1 MSIEPTHRYDD
12 IIDLSRHQSKRHRHM
27 AMEQR
32 AAQFMPFAALAGYED
47 LLRETAKVRQRH
59 IELGEDAQEAL
70 NAQLAEVLAHL
81 GERPRVDMTFFR
93 MDGEG
98 DGGGYQR
105 IEGGVVA
112 KYHAETNAL
121 EMADGGVVPVDDIVR
136 IELSGSET

>member
-1 MSIEPTHRYDD
+1 MNIENTHRYDD
-12 IIDLSRHQSKRHRHM
+12 IIDMPHHRSKRHRPM
-27 AMEQR
+27 AMGQR

-70 NAQLAEVLAHL
+70 NARLAAVLAHL

-93 MDGEG
+93 MDDEGAGGE
-98 DGGGYQR
+98 YQC
-105 IEGGVVA
+105 IEGGVVV

-121 EMADGGVVPVDDIVR
+121 EMADGRVVPVVDIVR
-136 IELSGSET
+136 IELSEV

>member
-1 MSIEPTHRYDD
+1 MSMEPTHRYDD
-12 IIDLSRHQSKRHRHM
+12 IIDMPHRQSKRHRHM

-32 AAQFMPFAALAGYED
+32 AARFMPFAALAGYED

-59 IELGEDAQEAL
+59 IDLGEDAQEAL
-70 NAQLAEVLAHL
+70 NTRLAAVLAHL

-98 DGGGYQR
+98 VGGEYQC

-112 KYHAETNAL
+112 KCHAETNAL
-121 EMADGGVVPVDDIVR
+121 EMMDGRVVPVVDIVR
-136 IELSGSET
+136 IELSEV

>member
-1 MSIEPTHRYDD
+1 MSMEPTHRYDD
-12 IIDLSRHQSKRHRHM
+12 IIDMPHRQSKRHRPM

-59 IELGEDAQEAL
+59 IDLGEDAQEAL
-70 NAQLAEVLAHL
+70 NRRLAAVLAHL

-98 DGGGYQR
+98 AGGEYQC
-105 IEGGVVA
+105 IEGGVVV

-121 EMADGGVVPVDDIVR
+121 EMADGRVVPVVDIVR
-136 IELSGSET
+136 IELSEV

>member
-1 MSIEPTHRYDD
+1 MSMEPTRRYDD
-12 IIDLSRHQSKRHRHM
+12 IIDMPHRQSKRHRHM

-32 AAQFMPFAALAGYED
+32 AARFMPFAALAGYED

-59 IELGEDAQEAL
+59 IDLGEDAQEAL
-70 NAQLAEVLAHL
+70 NTRLAAVLAHL

-98 DGGGYQR
+98 VGGEYQC

-112 KYHAETNAL
+112 KCHAETNAL
-121 EMADGGVVPVDDIVR
+121 EMMDGRVVPVVDIVR
-136 IELSGSET
+136 IELSEV

>member
-1 MSIEPTHRYDD
+1 MNIENTHRYED
-12 IIDLSRHQSKRHRHM
+12 IIDMPHHQSKRHRPM

-70 NAQLAEVLAHL
+70 NARLAAVLAHL
-81 GERPRVDMTFFR
+81 GEHPRVDMTFFR
-93 MDGEG
+93 MDDEGAGGE
-98 DGGGYQR
+98 YQC
-105 IEGGVVA
+105 IEGGVVV

-121 EMADGGVVPVDDIVR
+121 EMADGRVVPVVDIVR
-136 IELSGSET
+136 IELSEV

>member
-1 MSIEPTHRYDD
+1 MSMEPTHRYDD
-12 IIDLSRHQSKRHRHM
+12 IIDMPHRQSKRHRPM

-32 AAQFMPFAALAGYED
+32 AARFMPFAALAGYED

-59 IELGEDAQEAL
+59 IDLGEDAQEAL
-70 NAQLAEVLAHL
+70 NRRLAAVLAHL

-98 DGGGYQR
+98 VGGEYQC

-112 KYHAETNAL
+112 KCHAETNAL
-121 EMADGGVVPVDDIVR
+121 EMMDGRVVPVVDIVR
-136 IELSGSET
+136 IELSEV

>member
-12 IIDLSRHQSKRHRHM
+12 IIDMPHHQSKRHRLM

-59 IELGEDAQEAL
+59 IELGEDAQEVL
-70 NAQLAEVLAHL
+70 NARLAAVLAHL
-81 GERPRVDMTFFR
+81 GEHPRVDMTFFR

-98 DGGGYQR
+98 VGGEYQC

-112 KYHAETNAL
+112 KYHAEANAL
-121 EMADGGVVPVDDIVR
+121 EMMDGRAIPVVDIVR
-136 IELSGSET
+136 IELSEV

>member
-1 MSIEPTHRYDD
+1 
-12 IIDLSRHQSKRHRHM
+12 M

-81 GERPRVDMTFFR
+81 GEHPRVDMTFFR
-93 MDGEG
+93 MGGED
-98 DGGGYQR
+98 DGGGYRR

-121 EMADGGVVPVDDIVR
+121 EMADGGVVPVADIVR
-136 IELSGSET
+136 IELSGV